1 MADRLTQLQDA
12 VDQVY
17 FAPYSEKN
25 KSEVLIRKQLAHQFV
40 ASVYYVNKHHD
51 LKPVSPNDKIRE
63 GPNDQDG
70 SASLFSSFL
79 LMLSH
84 FRC

>member
-17 FAPYSEKN
+17 FEPYSETN
-25 KSEVLIRKQLAHQFV
+25 KSQVLIRKQLAHQFV

-51 LKPVSPNDKIRE
+51 LKPVSANDKIRE

-70 SASLFSSFL
+70 SVSLSSSFL
-79 LMLSH
+79 PIPSH
-84 FRC
+84 FRW